1 MFGSTSSCGG
11 PGVASANYDVTA
23 DGQRFVMVEDKDQD
37 LRAREV
43 DVVVNFASMILRAE
57 ERSRRK

>member
-1 MFGSTSSCGG
+1 MFGSSSSCGG

-37 LRAREV
+37 LHGHQV
-43 DVVVNFASMILRAE
+43 NVIVNFASMILRAE
-57 ERSRRK
+57 ERARGR